1 MNQELESFSESI
13 EWNFPNKKSY
23 IPLYFTH
30 ALPASITGLSLLF
43 PHTSPSLYILG
54 KIAMVYLAWPW
65 IKKLTSLKSVFNIDW
80 KLFSKAT
87 LILSIPATLFVL
99 ISPYLNIDTGP
110 IKDHLQ
116 THQLGPILLPMIA
129 FLCIFNS
136 ALEETYFRGYLLHT
150 ISKLSLHKQALIN
163 AVSFIPHHL
172 FITLNFFEL
181 PLALLLSF
189 STGVA
194 AWVWT
199 YTHKKGL
206 NITGLWLSHFILD
219 IIVIYGA
226 TLALNIK

>member
-1 MNQELESFSESI
+1 MNQELKSFSESL
-13 EWNFPNKKSY
+13 EWHWPTKRTSKTS
-23 IPLYFTH
+23 YFTH
-30 ALPASITGLSLLF
+30 VLPALVTGLPLLF
-43 PHTSPSLYILG
+43 PDASPSLYILG
-54 KIAMVYLAWPW
+54 KIAMIYLAWPW
-65 IKKLTSLKSVFNIDW
+65 IKKLTSLQNIFNIDW
-80 KLFSKAT
+80 KTFSKST
-87 LILSIPATLFVL
+87 LFLSIPAISFIL
-99 ISPYLNIDTGP
+99 ISPYLNIDTSS

-116 THQLGPILLPMIA
+116 THQLGAILLPMIA
-129 FLCIFNS
+129 FLCVFNS

-150 ISKLSLHKQALIN
+150 VSQLSIHKQALIN
-163 AVSFIPHHL
+163 AISFIPHHL
-172 FITLNFFEL
+172 LITLNFFEL

-199 YTHKKGL
+199 YAHKKGL